1 LIGVSG
7 KPGTFSREIL
17 EKIAKN
23 VERPIIFALSN
34 PTSMAECTA
43 EEAYRWTGGRAVFA
57 SGSPFDP
64 VTIDGRRFVPGQGNN
79 SYIFPGVG
87 LGVIACAS
95 QFVTAEMFLAAART
109 LASEVQE
116 SDLEQGR
123 IYPSLQRIREVS
135 AAIAVAVVEVAVRRV
150 LARNEIHGDVP
161 AFVRSL
167 MYDPKYAEYA

>member
-1 LIGVSG
+1 
-7 KPGTFSREIL
+7 
-17 EKIAKN
+17 
-23 VERPIIFALSN
+23 
-34 PTSMAECTA
+34 
-43 EEAYRWTGGRAVFA
+43 
-57 SGSPFDP
+57 
-64 VTIDGRRFVPGQGNN
+64 
-79 SYIFPGVG
+79 
-87 LGVIACAS
+87 
-95 QFVTAEMFLAAART
+95 MFLAAART